1 MTQVLANNLKDVM
14 KYRETI
20 FNFLVLSIFVLFA
33 SYIYFVHEAVTNVVA
48 RGQIIKENRV
58 LATNVS
64 ELEGKYFLVKN
75 TISMELALEKGFMDG
90 EVSSF
95 ISNESLTAMANHNE
109 L

>member
-20 FNFLVLSIFVLFA
+20 FTFLVCSIFILFA

-48 RGQIIKENRV
+48 REQIVKENRA

-64 ELEGKYFLVKN
+64 ELEGKYFIVKN
-75 TISMELALEKGFMDG
+75 TISMELAHEKGFVAG

-95 ISNESLTAMANHNE
+95 ISSKSLTAMANHNE